1 MVTLKTH
8 KYFSHKKGNVLW
20 NDMCSLKKKQGKEKK
35 NGVKSKIILIGK
47 KMKRN
52 K

>member
-1 MVTLKTH
+1 MICV
-8 KYFSHKKGNVLW
+8 VW
-20 NDMCSLKKKQGKEKK
+20 KKKQGKEKK

-52 K
+52 KW

>member
-8 KYFSHKKGNVLW
+8 KYFSHKKGNVL
-20 NDMCSLKKKQGKEKK
+20 CSLKKKKQGKEKK